1 MAVKLDLTQIEGNVY
16 AAYFA
21 DGLWDM
27 LLGIFIIMLTVP
39 FSLYIA
45 FPCYGIGYFV
55 LKKIRQKLTYP
66 RIGYVKINGR
76 RKLAIMPLLG
86 IVLFIPIFLLSHFS
100 YVWGSRGWFASYD
113 VYLSFAVIPVIV
125 AFVAFCF
132 KVKRWYLYAALILL
146 NLVLSGWLWPYPLY
160 SMNYMFLVPGTVIII
175 TGIVTLVR
183 FVDNNPRIVAEE
195 LNEQTQNG

>member
-1 MAVKLDLTQIEGNVY
+1 MISAVALNEVRRKVHSV
-16 AAYFA
+16 YFA
-21 DGLWDM
+21 DGLWDI
-27 LLGIFIIMLTVP
+27 LLGVFVIMLSVQ
-39 FSLYIA
+39 FSLFIA

-55 LKKIRQKLTYP
+55 LKRIRQKLTYP
-66 RIGYVKINGR
+66 RTGYVKINGG
-76 RKLAIMPLLG
+76 RKLAMMPLLG
-86 IVLFIPIFLLSHFS
+86 LVFFVLVFLLMRFS